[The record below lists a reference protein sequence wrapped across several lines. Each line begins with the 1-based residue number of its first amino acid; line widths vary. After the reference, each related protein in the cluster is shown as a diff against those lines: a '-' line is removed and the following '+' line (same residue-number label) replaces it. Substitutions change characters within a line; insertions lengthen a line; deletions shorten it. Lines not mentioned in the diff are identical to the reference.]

1 MYPDRDFDPEQL
13 LVNDSAWR
21 RQQKKPPLSVHQ
33 QALIQDLELKTLL
46 QAMAVDDKLIF
57 DVSQQAILSSV
68 SDLEIIRYR
77 QSILRDCLQNAAI
90 VREIYQISLQAI
102 ANKRQGWMGIYSS
115 HPSGILSG
123 ARQIVQMFLKWLQ
136 KLKQIADKHAAQ
148 FQSEGFARFFAM
160 IQAELDDDY
169 FALVREHL
177 RELAFNDGV
186 LLSAV
191 LGQGNEGGDYVLRKA
206 HKNDLNWL
214 ERIFAPRTA
223 VFTYRLHPRDDH
235 GARALGEMKNQ
246 GVNLVANALAQSA
259 DHIESFFKMLQ
270 IELAFYVG
278 GLNLAEQLGQ
288 MSAPYAFPV
297 PAASHERRYA
307 YQGLYDISLALTLKR
322 NIVGNTGTANGK
334 DLVMITGANQGGKS
348 TFLRSVGLAQLM
360 MQCGL
365 FVPAASFSA
374 NVCEAVFTHF
384 KREEDA
390 TMTSGKLD
398 EELGRM
404 SEIVDAITPNSL
416 LLFNESFAAT
426 NEREGSEIGRQII
439 NALLERRIKIFFVTH
454 LYELAHGFYRRR
466 MENALF
472 LRAQREEGGERTFKL
487 HEGEPLS
494 TSYGIDLYRQVFG
507 VIEEVV
513 D

>member
-1 MYPDRDFDPEQL
+1 MYPDQDFDPEQL
-13 LVNDSAWR
+13 LINDSAWR
-21 RQQKKPPLSVHQ
+21 REQKKPPLTVHQ
-33 QALIQDLELKTLL
+33 QALIQDLALKTLL
-46 QAMAVDDKLIF
+46 QAMALDDKLIF

-68 SDLEIIRYR
+68 SDLDVIRYR
-77 QSILRDCLQNAAI
+77 QSILQDCLQNAAI

-102 ANKRQGWMGIYSS
+102 ANKRRSWLGIYSS
-115 HPSGILSG
+115 YPSGILSG
-123 ARQIVQMFLKWLQ
+123 ALQMVHMLMEWLK
-136 KLKQIADKHAAQ
+136 KVKQIADKHAAQ
-148 FQSEGFARFFAM
+148 FQSEGFTRFFAM
-160 IQAELDDDY
+160 IQTELDDDY
-169 FALVREHL
+169 FALVQGHL
-177 RELAFNDGV
+177 RELAFNNGV

-191 LGQGNEGGDYVLRKA
+191 LGKGNEGENYILRKP
-206 HKNDLNWL
+206 HKDDRNWL
-214 ERIFAPRTA
+214 ERVFVPRTA

-278 GLNLAEQLGQ
+278 CLNLAEQLGQ
-288 MSAPYAFPV
+288 ISVPYAFPV
-297 PAASHERRYA
+297 PAASHERCYA
-307 YQGLYDISLALTLKR
+307 YQGLYDVCLALTMKQK
-322 NIVGNTGTANGK
+322 IVSNEGTADGK

-365 FVPAASFSA
+365 FVPATSFRA
-374 NVCEAVFTHF
+374 NVCDGVFTHF

-404 SEIVDAITPNSL
+404 SEIVDAITPDSL

-426 NEREGSEIGRQII
+426 NEREGSEIGRQIVS
-439 NALLERRIKIFFVTH
+439 ALLEKRIKVFFVTH
-454 LYELAHGFYRRR
+454 LYEFARGFYDQG
-466 MENALF
+466 MVNTLF
-472 LRAQREEGGERTFKL
+472 LRAERKADGRRTFKL
-487 HEGEPLS
+487 IVGEPLQ
-494 TSYGIDLYRQVFG
+494 TSYGGDLFKQVFG
-507 VIEEVV
+507 T
-513 D
+513 DN